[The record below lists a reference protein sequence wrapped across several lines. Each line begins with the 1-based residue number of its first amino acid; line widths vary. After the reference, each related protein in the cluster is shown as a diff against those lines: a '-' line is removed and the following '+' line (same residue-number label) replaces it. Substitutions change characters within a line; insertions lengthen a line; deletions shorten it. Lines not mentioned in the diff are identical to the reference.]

1 MTLLK
6 AGFFEIWLV
15 RVAPLITIS
24 GSEIDFG
31 TGDPFHLSHLHC
43 MGREQMF
50 WEELFDFVR
59 GFNSLQLIKE
69 EVALF
74 TAVLMLSAG
83 KYNETLLNCVIVRPN
98 SFCKTVVPEE
108 CFPTL
113 NHGTWP

>member
-1 MTLLK
+1 MILLK

-31 TGDPFHLSHLHC
+31 TGDPFSLSHLHC

-74 TAVLMLSAG
+74 TAVLMLSPG
-83 KYNETLLNCVIVRPN
+83 KYHHSHRHLTSIY
-98 SFCKTVVPEE
+98 T
-108 CFPTL
+108 
-113 NHGTWP
+113 